1 MLKRGRRRQFSVHV
15 PARQAERLTDVNRFV
30 RDVVGDRLESGA
42 KIDLSYVPDQRVIG
56 YKGIKAIADVL
67 SRPEFPFDVTVDL
80 SRQNI
85 GNNGARYLLQVL
97 NRNNYPK
104 GLKLILAR
112 NHRITDVKLLT
123 EIYKKLGV
131 NEPIHSENFAA
142 EGDRDPSYVGRGELA
157 SLLGKESDEVNGVEL
172 KPLFRN

>member
-1 MLKRGRRRQFSVHV
+1 MLRRRQFSIHV
-15 PARQAERLTDVNRFV
+15 PAKQAEKLADVDQFIK
-30 RDVVGDRLESGA
+30 DVVGDKLESGA
-42 KIDLSYVPDQRVIG
+42 KVDLSYVAGQRVIG

-67 SRPEFPFDVTVDL
+67 FMPEFPIDVTIDL

-85 GNNGARYLLQVL
+85 GNNGARYLLKVL
-97 NRNNYPK
+97 NANYYPS

-112 NHRITDVKLLT
+112 NHRITDVKLVT

-131 NEPIHSENFAA
+131 SEPIHSENFAT

-172 KPLFRN
+172 KPLFRK